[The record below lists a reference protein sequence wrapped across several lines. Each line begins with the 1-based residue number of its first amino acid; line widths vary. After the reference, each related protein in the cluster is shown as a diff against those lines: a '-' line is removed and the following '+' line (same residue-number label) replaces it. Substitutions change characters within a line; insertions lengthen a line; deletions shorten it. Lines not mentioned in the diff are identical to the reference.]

1 MDSLTRTEL
10 SGREVGKAFLG
21 RGFLKRPP
29 GMKMGGVP
37 DPTRVQHTEH
47 KGKLLSTEFKVE
59 HSPVLAEMVECR
71 TSAASNFVFEGEV
84 GIESKRLLSV
94 PPHSCPLSSPVI
106 ENESSE
112 PLLIG
117 EGSSEKICPLQASLH
132 VTHCASRLLWG
143 TTRVRVGPATGVD
156 TQMLLCDKWCQHLR
170 RDFA

>member
-84 GIESKRLLSV
+84 GIKSKRLLSV

-112 PLLIG
+112 PLFRENMSPASQLACHTLCFQAAMG
-117 EGSSEKICPLQASLH
+117 DNQSQGGACHWCGHTDASL
-132 VTHCASRLLWG
+132 
-143 TTRVRVGPATGVD
+143 
-156 TQMLLCDKWCQHLR
+156 
-170 RDFA
+170 